1 MLLTRITSNTLDPFD
16 IWTDPIVDD
25 VRVEN
30 LNSVF
35 WRIIHSV
42 IVELPCRSLVLYLN
56 TTKREEQE
64 RDKKTILTKWS
75 VLESRGRFI
84 GHPYFSL
91 YFRVVVKS
99 HYRLLTLLDSGKSFV
114 VTNSM
119 FFQTCTIVVSIK
131 NRLYSSGYFRGI
143 LRNLDPLE
151 ELVLLC
157 PDPRTLSS
165 FLMCHRQFTSI

>member
-64 RDKKTILTKWS
+64 RDKKTILTK
-75 VLESRGRFI
+75 
-84 GHPYFSL
+84 
-91 YFRVVVKS
+91 
-99 HYRLLTLLDSGKSFV
+99 
-114 VTNSM
+114 
-119 FFQTCTIVVSIK
+119 
-131 NRLYSSGYFRGI
+131 
-143 LRNLDPLE
+143 
-151 ELVLLC
+151 
-157 PDPRTLSS
+157 
-165 FLMCHRQFTSI
+165 